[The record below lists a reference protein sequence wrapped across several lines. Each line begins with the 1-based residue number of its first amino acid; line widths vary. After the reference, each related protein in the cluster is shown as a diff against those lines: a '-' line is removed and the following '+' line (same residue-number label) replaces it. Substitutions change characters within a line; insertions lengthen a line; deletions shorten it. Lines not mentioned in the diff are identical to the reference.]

1 MFARPVD
8 PFFAY
13 NSAFS
18 AAERRHKE
26 MELLAQQ
33 NNNNHS
39 SQQELGSQQ
48 TPRLDTNQAPSSATI
63 HSKRRKHSLH
73 FEPEFLSALDSSLQD
88 PPPVLSR
95 PRPCKKLRRSTAA
108 MSVNEN
114 HLASN
119 TTNSASNSFAQSR
132 TSPPTAVPE
141 TLCPKEQRASTTLPR
156 FLSSSSKTTDGPSII
171 DLSSGEELI
180 AMNVG
185 QSDHKRPRESLTESS
200 SSSSVESLREVYD
213 VQEDGSLCPVLDHA
227 PALPSPAK
235 RSRIDSSTN
244 DNGPLRS
251 LDELVQG
258 RERKRQIKR
267 SLARATHMH
276 SAVTTNNATNN
287 VTTISNSYGYRDE
300 VMMDT
305 TGWMSDDD
313 DCHNNNTHQKAAR
326 PEMALIRY
334 EGPKTVTLAD
344 GVDALIR
351 KRWNDD
357 HDIPSLDNLQGNEL
371 VLYRPPPPRALL
383 DNDDNDDEPSLTVIE
398 ELDDDDNI
406 YQATHASIENPDS
419 LIHELEDK
427 IMDMDL
433 D

>member
-26 MELLAQQ
+26 LELLPRQ
-33 NNNNHS
+33 NSRHRLS
-39 SQQELGSQQ
+39 SQQELGHQLP
-48 TPRLDTNQAPSSATI
+48 PRLDTNHSPSSANI
-63 HSKRRKHSLH
+63 HNKRRKHSLH

-95 PRPCKKLRRSTAA
+95 PRPCKKPRRSTETV
-108 MSVNEN
+108 SINRN
-114 HLASN
+114 HAASN
-119 TTNSASNSFAQSR
+119 TTNRATNSFAQSKAL
-132 TSPPTAVPE
+132 PPTAVSE
-141 TLCPKEQRASTTLPR
+141 TLYPTEQGASTTLPR
-156 FLSSSSKTTDGPSII
+156 FPTSSKTADGPCII
-171 DLSSGEELI
+171 DLSSGEELFP
-180 AMNVG
+180 MNVG
-185 QSDHKRPRESLTESS
+185 QSDHKRPRESATDSS

-213 VQEDGSLCPVLDHA
+213 VMEDGSLSAVLDHA

-235 RSRIDSSTN
+235 RSRVDSSTN
-244 DNGPLRS
+244 DDGPLRP
-251 LDELVQG
+251 LDELEQG
-258 RERKRQIKR
+258 RDRKRPNRR
-267 SLARATHMH
+267 STARPRHMH
-276 SAVTTNNATNN
+276 TTINATNN
-287 VTTISNSYGYRDE
+287 NNNTYDYRDE
-300 VMMDT
+300 AMIDT
-305 TGWMSDDD
+305 TGWMSDDED
-313 DCHNNNTHQKAAR
+313 YHTNDTRQKAAR

-357 HDIPSLDNLQGNEL
+357 HYIPSLDNLQGNEL

-383 DNDDNDDEPSLTVIE
+383 DNDDNDDEPSLAVIE
-398 ELDDDDNI
+398 ELGDDYNT
-406 YQATHASIENPDS
+406 YQAAHTSVDNSDR

>member
-18 AAERRHKE
+18 AAERHHKE
-26 MELLAQQ
+26 LELLAQQ
-33 NNNNHS
+33 NSLHHLS
-39 SQQELGSQQ
+39 SQPS
-48 TPRLDTNQAPSSATI
+48 RLDSNQPPSSVNI
-63 HSKRRKHSLH
+63 NSKRRKHSLH

-95 PRPCKKLRRSTAA
+95 PRPCKKPRRSAATAFI
-108 MSVNEN
+108 NEI
-114 HLASN
+114 HTASN
-119 TTNSASNSFAQSR
+119 TTNSATNSFAQSKA
-132 TSPPTAVPE
+132 SPPTTVSE
-141 TLCPKEQRASTTLPR
+141 TLYPTEHGASTTLLHFPTT
-156 FLSSSSKTTDGPSII
+156 SKTTDGPSII

-185 QSDHKRPRESLTESS
+185 QSDHKRPRESLAESS

-213 VQEDGSLCPVLDHA
+213 VLEDGSLSAVLDHA

-235 RSRIDSSTN
+235 RSRVDSSTN
-244 DNGPLRS
+244 DDGLLTP
-251 LDELVQG
+251 LDELEQG
-258 RERKRQIKR
+258 RERKRPNRRNI
-267 SLARATHMH
+267 ARPRHLHATIN
-276 SAVTTNNATNN
+276 ANNNN
-287 VTTISNSYGYRDE
+287 NNNNIYGYRDE
-300 VMMDT
+300 AMMDA
-305 TGWMSDDD
+305 TGWMSDDED
-313 DCHNNNTHQKAAR
+313 SHTNDTREKVAR

-357 HDIPSLDNLQGNEL
+357 HDIPSFDNLQGNEL
-371 VLYRPPPPRALL
+371 VLYRPPLPRALL
-383 DNDDNDDEPSLTVIE
+383 DNGDNDDERPLTVIE

-406 YQATHASIENPDS
+406 HQAANTSVDNSDR

>member
-13 NSAFS
+13 NSAIS

-26 MELLAQQ
+26 LELLAQQ
-33 NNNNHS
+33 NSRHRLS
-39 SQQELGSQQ
+39 SQQELGHQQ
-48 TPRLDTNQAPSSATI
+48 PPRLDTNQSPSSANI
-63 HSKRRKHSLH
+63 HNKRRKHSLH

-88 PPPVLSR
+88 LPPVLSR
-95 PRPCKKLRRSTAA
+95 PRPCKKPRRSTATV
-108 MSVNEN
+108 SINGN
-114 HLASN
+114 HTSS
-119 TTNSASNSFAQSR
+119 NSATNSFAQSNASPT
-132 TSPPTAVPE
+132 TSP
-141 TLCPKEQRASTTLPR
+141 RFST
-156 FLSSSSKTTDGPSII
+156 SSKTTEGPSII

-180 AMNVG
+180 PMNVG
-185 QSDHKRPRESLTESS
+185 QSDHKRPRESVTDSS

-213 VQEDGSLCPVLDHA
+213 VMEDGSLNAVLDHA

-235 RSRIDSSTN
+235 RSRVDSSPN
-244 DNGPLRS
+244 DDGPLRS
-251 LDELVQG
+251 LDELEQG
-258 RERKRQIKR
+258 RDRKRPNRR
-267 SLARATHMH
+267 STARPRHMH
-276 SAVTTNNATNN
+276 ATINATNN
-287 VTTISNSYGYRDE
+287 NNNNTYDYRDE
-300 VMMDT
+300 AMMDIA
-305 TGWMSDDD
+305 GWMSDDED
-313 DCHNNNTHQKAAR
+313 YHTNDTRQKAAR

-344 GVDALIR
+344 GVEALIR

-357 HDIPSLDNLQGNEL
+357 HYIPSLDNLQGNEL

-383 DNDDNDDEPSLTVIE
+383 DNDDNDDEPSLTVLE
-398 ELDDDDNI
+398 ELGDDYNI
-406 YQATHASIENPDS
+406 YQAAHTSVDNSDR

>member
-26 MELLAQQ
+26 LELLAQQ
-33 NNNNHS
+33 NSHNHLS
-39 SQQELGSQQ
+39 SLQELGHQQ
-48 TPRLDTNQAPSSATI
+48 PPRLVVNQSPSSANI
-63 HSKRRKHSLH
+63 NNKRRKHSLH
-73 FEPEFLSALDSSLQD
+73 FEPEFLSALDMSLQD

-95 PRPCKKLRRSTAA
+95 PRPCKKPRHSAA
-108 MSVNEN
+108 TSINEN
-114 HLASN
+114 HTASN
-119 TTNSASNSFAQSR
+119 TTNSATDSFAQSR
-132 TSPPTAVPE
+132 ASPPTAFSE
-141 TLCPKEQRASTTLPR
+141 TLYPKEQGASTTLPH
-156 FLSSSSKTTDGPSII
+156 FSPSSKTTDGPSII

-185 QSDHKRPRESLTESS
+185 QSDHKRPRESLAESS

-213 VQEDGSLCPVLDHA
+213 VLEDGSLSAVLDHA

-235 RSRIDSSTN
+235 RSRVDSSTT
-244 DNGPLRS
+244 DDGLLRP
-251 LDELVQG
+251 LDELEQG
-258 RERKRQIKR
+258 RERKRPNRR
-267 SLARATHMH
+267 STARPRHMQ
-276 SAVTTNNATNN
+276 TTFSATNN
-287 VTTISNSYGYRDE
+287 NNTYGYRDE
-300 VMMDT
+300 AMMDT
-305 TGWMSDDD
+305 AGWMSDDE
-313 DCHNNNTHQKAAR
+313 DCHTNDTRKKAAQ

-371 VLYRPPPPRALL
+371 VLYRPPPRALL
-383 DNDDNDDEPSLTVIE
+383 DIGDNDDEASLTIIE
-398 ELDDDDNI
+398 ELDDKDNI
-406 YQATHASIENPDS
+406 YQTAHTSVDNSDR

-433 D
+433 

>member
-13 NSAFS
+13 NSAIS

-26 MELLAQQ
+26 LELLAQQ
-33 NNNNHS
+33 NSRHRLS
-39 SQQELGSQQ
+39 SQRELGHQQ
-48 TPRLDTNQAPSSATI
+48 PPRPDTNQSPSSANI
-63 HSKRRKHSLH
+63 HNKRRKHSLH

-88 PPPVLSR
+88 SPPVLSR
-95 PRPCKKLRRSTAA
+95 PRPCKKPRRSTATV
-108 MSVNEN
+108 SINEN
-114 HLASN
+114 HTASN
-119 TTNSASNSFAQSR
+119 ATKSATNSFAQSKA
-132 TSPPTAVPE
+132 SPPTAVSE
-141 TLCPKEQRASTTLPR
+141 TLYPTEQGASTTMPR
-156 FLSSSSKTTDGPSII
+156 FPTTDGPSII

-180 AMNVG
+180 PMNVG
-185 QSDHKRPRESLTESS
+185 QSDHKRPREGLTDS

-213 VQEDGSLCPVLDHA
+213 VMEDGSLSAVLDHA

-235 RSRIDSSTN
+235 RSRVDSSTN
-244 DNGPLRS
+244 DDGPLRH
-251 LDELVQG
+251 LDELEQG
-258 RERKRQIKR
+258 RDRKRPNRR
-267 SLARATHMH
+267 STAHPRHMH
-276 SAVTTNNATNN
+276 ATINAANNSNN
-287 VTTISNSYGYRDE
+287 NTYDYRDE
-300 VMMDT
+300 AMMDT
-305 TGWMSDDD
+305 TSWMSDDE
-313 DCHNNNTHQKAAR
+313 DCHTNDTRQKAAR

-344 GVDALIR
+344 GVEALIR

-357 HDIPSLDNLQGNEL
+357 HYIPSLDNVQGNEL

-383 DNDDNDDEPSLTVIE
+383 DNDN
-398 ELDDDDNI
+398 DDDDNI
-406 YQATHASIENPDS
+406 YQAAHTSVDNSDR

>member
-13 NSAFS
+13 NDAFS

-26 MELLAQQ
+26 MFAQQ
-33 NNNNHS
+33 HIS
-39 SQQELGSQQ
+39 SQQELGPQQ
-48 TPRLDTNQAPSSATI
+48 PPRLDINQASNPHT

-88 PPPVLSR
+88 PLPVLSR
-95 PRPCKKLRRSTAA
+95 PRPCKKLRCSTTATTTTP
-108 MSVNEN
+108 
-114 HLASN
+114 N
-119 TTNSASNSFAQSR
+119 THNNNNSTAQSR

-141 TLCPKEQRASTTLPR
+141 TLFPTTTKQRASTSPTTLLPQIST
-156 FLSSSSKTTDGPSII
+156 LKTTDGPSII

-180 AMNVG
+180 PMNVG
-185 QSDHKRPRESLTESS
+185 QSDHKRPRESLSESS
-200 SSSSVESLREVYD
+200 PSSSVESLREVYD

-235 RSRIDSSTN
+235 RSRID
-244 DNGPLRS
+244 DEPLKS
-251 LDELVQG
+251 LEELEQA
-258 RERKRQIKR
+258 REHKRQNRR
-267 SLARATHMH
+267 STTSARRMRATA
-276 SAVTTNNATNN
+276 STNNAINN
-287 VTTISNSYGYRDE
+287 NMYGYRDE
-300 VMMDT
+300 AMMDT
-305 TGWMSDDD
+305 AGWMSDDD
-313 DCHNNNTHQKAAR
+313 CHINSNSYQKAER

-334 EGPKTVTLAD
+334 EGPKTVTLAE

-357 HDIPSLDNLQGNEL
+357 HDILSLDNLQGNEL
-371 VLYRPPPPRALL
+371 VLYRPLPPRALL
-383 DNDDNDDEPSLTVIE
+383 DNDDNDDELSLAVIE
-398 ELDDDDNI
+398 ELDNDSNI
-406 YQATHASIENPDS
+406 YQASHTSSDISDD
-419 LIHELEDK
+419 LINELEDK